1 MKLPTAGRILRILGL
16 TFFLLISF
24 VYIVRTNTVTP
35 ITVYAAGPVMS
46 DPTGAPTS
54 NAATWA
60 FDPEVTEVG
69 KNSERARQLL
79 WWVFSHP
86 GVHTSP
92 VLAQIWSFS
101 LKIVYVF
108 VIVMIVAL
116 GIGLIL
122 SSRKGSVG
130 AVFSGI
136 SNPVAGISLPSIF
149 VKIATVLVYVTFSY
163 VIVLALIQVSDISMR
178 FFIENVGGRDLFNV
192 VFAGAGNKEEN
203 YLTFVGYSDTNPL
216 NHEMVNTSL
225 FLIRFTSLTYFVMA
239 IIMVLRTVILWFLL
253 VMSPFLGLLTPFIFI
268 RNVGWIWIG
277 VFFQWLFYGPLVALF
292 LAAITKIWLFG
303 IPYAFD
309 FSKVRQPTGQVYR
322 TAINIL
328 YGGPAQTISPGN
340 SANYVDTYAEYIIS
354 LVMLWTAIILP
365 WLLLRIFRDYC
376 CAGIAAA
383 GATLGGIFDRLRQY
397 PMPPPPTPAPTV
409 TTGLTLELP
418 FRQKVKEEIHVTKE
432 TNIENIREITRET
445 THEIV
450 RNMDMSVSSLAD
462 VSRFEMDQTKRS
474 NALGQF
480 GKLAAPHTASTS
492 SEREKY
498 SILRSELQQRAAHG
512 DVLAKSMLTA
522 SDNKTETIIANIPIG
537 SSSRPM
543 IATPSKTAGV
553 YAPTTTVA
561 MQNQKGVASIP
572 SKNAGVYAP
581 TTTVTMQ
588 DQKGIPSVTPT
599 QTRVQTGVTTMNIPV
614 GSKKV
619 ATQVAVEDY
628 EEVKKMWLKHYR
640 EAPAPANIE
649 RSSWLSEEIK
659 KLSNISN
666 LLASSDPK
674 LKQKGLESVAEILPF
689 LLLGGFSD
697 VETLAYLKA
706 KQEAANQIETE
717 LGILSKAKEEAKKE
731 IKDEEE
737 TLLEVGEKK
746 TEEKKQ
752 ATLEATEK
760 MELGGDE
767 KQSVAEDKSKDTKS
781 KD

>member
-1 MKLPTAGRILRILGL
+1 MLLPITGRILRILGL

-24 VYIVRTNTVTP
+24 VYIFHSNTIIVP
-35 ITVYAAGPVMS
+35 QVYAEGPVMGN
-46 DPTGAPTS
+46 PTGAPTS

-60 FDPEVTEVG
+60 FDPDVTEVG

-86 GVHTSP
+86 GIHTSP
-92 VLAQIWSFS
+92 VLAQLWSFS

-108 VIVMIVAL
+108 IILVIVAL

-122 SSRKGSVG
+122 SSRKGSIG

-136 SNPVAGISLPSIF
+136 SNPVAGINLPSVF
-149 VKIATVLVYVTFSY
+149 VKVAKVLIYVTFSY
-163 VIVLALIQVSDISMR
+163 VIVLALIQISDITMK
-178 FFIENVGGRDLFNV
+178 FFIENVGGKDLFNV

-216 NHEMVNTSL
+216 NREMVNTSV
-225 FLIRFTSLTYFVMA
+225 FLIKFTSLTYYAMA
-239 IIMVLRTVILWFLL
+239 IIVILRTIILWFLL
-253 VMSPFLGLLTPFIFI
+253 IVSPFLGLLAPFIFI
-268 RNVGWIWIG
+268 RNVGWIWVG
-277 VFFQWLFYGPLVALF
+277 VFFQWMFYGPLMALF
-292 LAAITKIWLFG
+292 LASITKIWLFG

-309 FSKVRQPTGQVYR
+309 FSKVRLPAGQVYR
-322 TAINIL
+322 TSINIL

-340 SANYVDTYAEYIIS
+340 SANYIDTYAEYVIA

-397 PMPPPPTPAPTV
+397 PMPPPPAPTP
-409 TTGLTLELP
+409 TGTVGISMELP

-432 TNIENIREITRET
+432 TNIENIREITRES

-462 VSRFEMDQTKRS
+462 VSRFEMDKTKRS

-480 GKLAAPHTASTS
+480 NKIAAPHTASTS
-492 SEREKY
+492 TERQKY

-537 SSSRPM
+537 STSRPM
-543 IATPSKTAGV
+543 MATPSKTAGV
-553 YAPTTTVA
+553 YAPTSAA
-561 MQNQKGVASIP
+561 MH
-572 SKNAGVYAP
+572 
-581 TTTVTMQ
+581 
-588 DQKGIPSVTPT
+588 DQKGAAPISTPS
-599 QTRVQTGVTTMNIPV
+599 QAGVSARATMNIPV
-614 GSKKV
+614 GAKKV

-628 EEVKKMWLKHYR
+628 EEVKKMWLTHYR
-640 EAPAPANIE
+640 EAPVPASENIKN
-649 RSSWLSEEIK
+649 RDQWLSEEIK

-666 LLASSDPK
+666 LLSSSDPK
-674 LKQKGLESVAEILPF
+674 LKQKGLENVAEILPF

-706 KQEAANQIETE
+706 KQEAANQVETE

-731 IKDEEE
+731 IKEEEE

-752 ATLEATEK
+752 ATIAAEEK
-760 MELGGDE
+760 MELGGDT
-767 KQSVAEDKSKDTKS
+767 KQPAAENKSTDTKS
-781 KD
+781 DKD